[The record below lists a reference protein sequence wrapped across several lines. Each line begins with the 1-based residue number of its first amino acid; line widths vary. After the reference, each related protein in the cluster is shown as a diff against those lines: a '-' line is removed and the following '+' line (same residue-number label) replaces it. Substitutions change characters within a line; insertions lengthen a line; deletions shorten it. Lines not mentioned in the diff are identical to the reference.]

1 VFLFYAVHYPY
12 PEKEELLLQR
22 MYEFGELI
30 KKQLGV
36 LFVNTFRDSENGT
49 LIALAIWESQEAF
62 QTAWP
67 VLVKDAPSEELEFK
81 PREVHLLHSAL

>member
-12 PEKEELLLQR
+12 PEKEELLIQR

-49 LIALAIWESQEAF
+49 LI
-62 QTAWP
+62 
-67 VLVKDAPSEELEFK
+67 PSRSGN
-81 PREVHLLHSAL
+81 PRKLSRRPGLFW